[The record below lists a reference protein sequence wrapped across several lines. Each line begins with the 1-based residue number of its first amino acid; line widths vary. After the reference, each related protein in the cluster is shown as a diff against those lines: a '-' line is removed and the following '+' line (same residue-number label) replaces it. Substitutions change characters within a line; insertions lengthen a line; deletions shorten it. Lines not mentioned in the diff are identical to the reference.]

1 MLCEVYLNKQNTIK
15 KKEREI
21 QFIYLPHCHN
31 GCYET
36 VSNDLKMIFQCRL
49 NLWKNIFLQFFNLS
63 NSYLSYVLP
72 QILN

>member
-49 NLWKNIFLQFFNLS
+49 NFEKIYS
-63 NSYLSYVLP
+63 CNSLICQTPICHMYYHKF
-72 QILN
+72 